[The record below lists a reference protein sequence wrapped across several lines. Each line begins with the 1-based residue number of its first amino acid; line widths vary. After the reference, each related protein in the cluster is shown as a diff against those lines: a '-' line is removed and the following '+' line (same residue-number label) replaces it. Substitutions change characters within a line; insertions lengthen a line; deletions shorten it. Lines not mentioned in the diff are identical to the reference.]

1 MIHWK
6 HSISWRFFLYAM
18 ACFMAIVLVFSTGYA
33 LVSYHHEM
41 NHVREDLDNISSI
54 LIPELI
60 ASLWVTD
67 HGAVERIIDG
77 ITRFRY
83 VARVEVRNDEGKAFD
98 AGLPLETTWKV
109 ESRELS
115 YDYKGRSVP
124 VGTLSLF
131 IDQRRMVGDVMRS
144 VLVFLELQI
153 FLSSVLAGVMAGA
166 FHRIVGR
173 HLKRLTRFIK
183 ADHPTQFDQA
193 FSLQR
198 RKPLQDELQLLVD
211 HFNDLRHKISSYV
224 EKLQAANAELTENN
238 HRLMESER
246 RLRESQAKILQLQK
260 AESLGRMAGAVAH
273 HYNNML
279 TGVMGNLELAL
290 AAPPGGAGPSEAIT
304 DALDAAHRAAQLG
317 SLMLTYLGQT
327 ATQRKPLDLAQAC
340 RQVLNEFRGKV
351 PARLTL
357 KTDLPSNGPVVK
369 GNGEQLRQVLE
380 NLFAN
385 AVEAFGERGGNISV
399 GLGGVP
405 AAAIS
410 FAHRWPAD
418 FQPGAADY
426 ACLQVADGGEGMA
439 PDSLEKL
446 FEPFYST
453 KFTGRGLG
461 LAVALGIVKAH
472 DGCITVETAPGKGSV
487 FRVFL
492 PVADEDEATVSD
504 HLDSAKRREMG

>member
-1 MIHWK
+1 MTHWK
-6 HSISWRFFLYAM
+6 HSISWRFFLYAL

-41 NHVREDLDNISSI
+41 NHIREDLDNISSI

-67 HGAVERIIDG
+67 HAAVERIIDG

-83 VARVEVRNDEGKAFD
+83 VTRVEVRNDEGKVFD

-131 IDQRRMVGDVMRS
+131 IDQRRMIGDVMRS

-173 HLKRLTRFIK
+173 HLRRLTRFIK

-224 EKLQAANAELTENN
+224 EKLQVANAELTENN

-290 AAPPGGAGPSEAIT
+290 ADAPRSAGPQEALT
-304 DALDAAHRAAQLG
+304 DALEAAGRASQLG
-317 SLMLTYLGQT
+317 ALMLTYLGQT
-327 ATQRKPLDLAQAC
+327 VTRRNPLDLAEIC
-340 RQVLNEFRGKV
+340 RQALNEFRTKV
-351 PARLTL
+351 PSRLTF
-357 KTDLPSNGPVVK
+357 KTDLPSGGPTVK
-369 GNGEQLRQVLE
+369 GNGQQLRQVLE
-380 NLFAN
+380 NLLTN
-385 AVEAFGERGGNISV
+385 AVEAFGERAGDISV
-399 GLGGVP
+399 RLHCVP

-418 FQPGAADY
+418 FQAGASDY
-426 ACLQVADGGEGMA
+426 ACVQVADGGDGMA
-439 PDSLEKL
+439 PEDLESL

-461 LAVALGIVKAH
+461 LAVALGIVKGH
-472 DGCITVETAPGKGSV
+472 DGCITVETAPGRGSA

-492 PVADEDEATVSD
+492 PVLDED
-504 HLDSAKRREMG
+504 

>member
-6 HSISWRFFLYAM
+6 HSISWRFFLYAL
-18 ACFMAIVLVFSTGYA
+18 ACFMAIVLSFSTGYA
-33 LVSYHHEM
+33 LVSYHQEM
-41 NHVREDLDNISSI
+41 SHLEEDLENIASV
-54 LIPELI
+54 LTPELI
-60 ASLWVTD
+60 TNLWVTD
-67 HGAVERIIDG
+67 HAAVERIIDG
-77 ITRFRY
+77 MTRFRY
-83 VARVEVRNDEGKAFD
+83 VSRAEARNEEGTVFA
-98 AGLPLETTWKV
+98 AGDPLDPTWKV
-109 ESRELS
+109 KSRELT
-115 YDYKGRSVP
+115 YEYKGRSLP
-124 VGTLSLF
+124 IGSLSLF

-153 FLSSVLAGVMAGA
+153 FLSFFLAAVIATA
-166 FHRIVGR
+166 FHQIVGR

-193 FSLQR
+193 FSLRR

-211 HFNDLRHKISSYV
+211 HFNDLRHKIGSYV
-224 EKLQAANAELTENN
+224 DKMQAVNAELTESN
-238 HRLMESER
+238 HQLLESER
-246 RLRESQAKILQLQK
+246 HLRESQAKILKLQK

-273 HYNNML
+273 HYNNLL

-327 ATQRKPLDLAQAC
+327 ATRRKPLDLAWIC
-340 RQVLNEFRGKV
+340 RQALDGFRSKV

-380 NLFAN
+380 NLLAN
-385 AVEAFGERGGNISV
+385 AVEAFGERAGDISV
-399 GLGGVP
+399 SLGGVS

-410 FAHRWPAD
+410 FAHRWPVD
-418 FQPGAADY
+418 FQADAADY
-426 ACLQVADGGEGMA
+426 ACLQVADGGEGMT
-439 PDSLEKL
+439 PNTLEKL
-446 FEPFYST
+446 FDPFYST

-461 LAVALGIVKAH
+461 LAVTLGIVKAH
-472 DGCITVETAPGKGSV
+472 DGCITVESVPGKGSV

-492 PVADEDEATVSD
+492 PVKTDNQIAVDGHSD
-504 HLDSAKRREMG
+504 CER